1 MKILIVRFSSIGDI
15 VLTTPVIRC
24 LKKQI
29 ENAEIHYLTK
39 KSFQS
44 VIENNPYIDKIYTIN
59 SEIKSLLPQLKEEE
73 YDYIID
79 LHNNLRSSIVKNKL
93 KTKSFTVNKLNIKKW
108 LLVNLK
114 INTMPRVHIVDRYM
128 ETVTKLGVV
137 NDGEGLDYF
146 ITDDKKVDL
155 SILPISHQKGFIG
168 FVIGG
173 KHATKVLP
181 EEKAISICNKINK
194 PIILLGGKEDKTMG
208 ENIVKAC
215 GNNVYNSCGE
225 FSLGQSA
232 YLVSIADKIITN
244 DTGLMHIAS
253 AYRKPIV
260 SVWGNTVPDFGMY
273 PYLPEKDKHKSLI
286 IQNNELKCRPCS
298 KIGYK
303 KCPKKHFN
311 CMKTIDEKAI
321 VDFVNQ

>member
-114 INTMPRVHIVDRYM
+114 INAMPKVHIVDRYM
-128 ETVTKLGVV
+128 DTVAKLGVT
-137 NDGEGLDYF
+137 NDGEGLDYS

-155 SILPISHQKGFIG
+155 SVLPNTHQKGFIG

-181 EEKAISICNKINK
+181 EEKVISICNKINK

-215 GNNVYNSCGE
+215 SKNVYNSCGE

-232 YLVSIADKIITN
+232 YLVSIAEKIITN

-253 AYRKPIV
+253 AFRKPIV

-273 PYLPEKDKHKSLI
+273 PYLPEIDKNKSLI
-286 IQNNELKCRPCS
+286 IQNNNLKCRPCS

-303 KCPKKHFN
+303 KCPKKHFK

-321 VDFVNQ
+321 VDFVNK

>member
-1 MKILIVRFSSIGDI
+1 MKVLIVRFSSIGDI

-29 ENAEIHYLTK
+29 ENIEIHFLTK
-39 KSFQS
+39 NYFYS

-59 SEIKSLLPQLKEEE
+59 SEIKTIIPQLKEEE

-79 LHNNLRSSIVKNKL
+79 LHNNLRTNIVKNKL
-93 KTKSFTVNKLNIKKW
+93 KTKSYSVNKLNFKKW

-114 INTMPRVHIVDRYM
+114 INIMPKIHIVDRYM
-128 ETVTKLGVV
+128 QTVAKLGVV

-146 ITDDKKVDL
+146 ILEDKKIDL
-155 SILPISHQKGFIG
+155 SVLPVTHQKGFIG

-181 EEKAISICNKINK
+181 EEKVISICNKINK
-194 PIILLGGKEDKTMG
+194 PIILLGGKEDNAMG
-208 ENIVKAC
+208 KNIVKAC
-215 GNNVYNSCGE
+215 GDNVYNSCGE

-232 YLVSIADKIITN
+232 YLISIADKIITN

-253 AYRKPIV
+253 AFRKPIV

-273 PYLPEKDKHKSLI
+273 PYLPEKDKQLSLI
-286 IQNNELKCRPCS
+286 VQNNTLKCRPCS
-298 KIGYK
+298 KIGYA

-321 VDFVNQ
+321 IEFINK